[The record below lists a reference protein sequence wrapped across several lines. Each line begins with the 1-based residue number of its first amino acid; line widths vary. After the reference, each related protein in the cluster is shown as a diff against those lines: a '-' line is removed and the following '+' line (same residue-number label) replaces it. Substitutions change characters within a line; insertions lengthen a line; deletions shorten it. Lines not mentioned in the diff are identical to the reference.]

1 MATSSYRELTAPELV
16 TWFARLTG
24 GYISKGRDAHLLSQY
39 MKTHV
44 VAPTQVLLGIFEFRK
59 GDYTKDIP
67 TFLRGD
73 WPLGD
78 DLLMD
83 EAELVLH
90 LTSQPPPH
98 FYIIYCDL
106 IDLDMLDADFEKAF
120 QDAQRQLQAWV
131 DEALNKSP
139 SRYKGG
145 QK

>member
-59 GDYTKDIP
+59 GTHTKDIS

-90 LTSQPPPH
+90 LTQQPSPR
-98 FYIIYCDL
+98 FYITYCDL
-106 IDLDMLDADFEKAF
+106 VDLDIPDATFEATFREAKEK
-120 QDAQRQLQAWV
+120 LQAWV
-131 DEALNKSP
+131 DEALSKP
-139 SRYKGG
+139 ARGRAVR
-145 QK
+145 